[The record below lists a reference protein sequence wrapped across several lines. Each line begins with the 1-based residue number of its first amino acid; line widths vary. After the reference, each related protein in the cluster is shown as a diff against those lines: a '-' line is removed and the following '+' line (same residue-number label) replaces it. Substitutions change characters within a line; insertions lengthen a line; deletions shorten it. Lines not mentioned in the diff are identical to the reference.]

1 MSKNIVEPVIR
12 YDTIR
17 QSKIEECL
25 SATMSYEQRRFFIL
39 VLIVSISGFSQ
50 GMLLP
55 LISVIFEMDGISSTL
70 NGLNATGL
78 YIGTLLVSP
87 FIEQPLRKY
96 GYKPIIIVGGAFVFM
111 SLLLF
116 PLWKSVMFWFVL
128 RMLIGIGDH
137 ALHFATQTWITS
149 STPQAKLGRSMS
161 IYGIS
166 FGLGF
171 AVGPLFVPL
180 VKISESLP
188 FIISSA
194 LCLVAWSFIF
204 FVKNDKPEAL
214 IGDANE
220 TGITRYKLA
229 IRYGW
234 IAFLPPFIYGF
245 LESSLNALFPVYAL
259 RKDFDVTMV
268 SFILAAFSI
277 GAITAQ
283 FPLGLLGDK
292 IGRRRV
298 IIGGLIGGT
307 SMFVIGSFLE
317 FSEILVACV
326 FFVAGMSTGSM
337 FSLGITY
344 MADLTPKS
352 LLPTGNLLC
361 GIFFSLGSLSGP
373 LFGGLYLQLIPQGSF
388 LLVVAVMLAI
398 VATIVLLFGK
408 KAPRSIELN

>member
-1 MSKNIVEPVIR
+1 
-12 YDTIR
+12 
-17 QSKIEECL
+17 
-25 SATMSYEQRRFFIL
+25 MSYNQRRFLIL
-39 VLIVSISGFSQ
+39 VIIVSISGFSQ

-55 LISVIFEMDGISSTL
+55 LISVIFEGDGVSSTL

-78 YIGTLLVSP
+78 YIGTLLISP

-96 GYKPIIIVGGAFVFM
+96 GYKPIIITGGALVFA
-111 SLLLF
+111 SLFLF

-149 STPQAKLGRSMS
+149 VTPQHKLGKSIS

-188 FIISSA
+188 FILSSV
-194 LCLVAWSFIF
+194 LCLAAWSLVF
-204 FVKNDKPEAL
+204 FVKNEKPEAL
-214 IGDANE
+214 AGDINQ
-220 TGITRYKLA
+220 TGMTRYKLA
-229 IRYGW
+229 FKYGW
-234 IAFLPPFIYGF
+234 VAFLPPFVYGF

-259 RKDFDVTMV
+259 RKDFDLAFV
-268 SFILAAFSI
+268 SIMLAGFSI
-277 GAITAQ
+277 GAITMQ
-283 FPLGLLGDK
+283 FPLGALGDK
-292 IGRRRV
+292 LGRHKV
-298 IIGGLIGGT
+298 IFSGLFVGSGFFLIGNLVEHSQVLVAGT
-307 SMFVIGSFLE
+307 FVI
-317 FSEILVACV
+317 
-326 FFVAGMSTGSM
+326 AGMCVGSM

-344 MADLTPKS
+344 MADLTPKE

-373 LFGGLYLQLIPQGSF
+373 LLGGLYLQISPQNGF
-388 LLVVAVMLAI
+388 LLVVSLILLLAAVI
-398 VATIVLLFGK
+398 VFVFGK
-408 KAPRSIELN
+408 TKKVIT